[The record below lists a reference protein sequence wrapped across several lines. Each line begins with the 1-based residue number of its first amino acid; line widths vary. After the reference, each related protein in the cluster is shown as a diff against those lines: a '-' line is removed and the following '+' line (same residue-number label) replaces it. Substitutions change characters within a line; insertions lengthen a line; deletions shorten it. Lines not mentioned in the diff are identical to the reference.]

1 MAGTWAKAAALADFA
16 GHDTLA
22 VTVAGRKLGL
32 FHVGDQ
38 FFAIDNIC
46 THGQAMLSEGV
57 LEDEVIECPL
67 HAGLFDVRTGRALG
81 APALRDV
88 ASYPVRIDGEAIMV
102 LLPEAAD

>member
-1 MAGTWAKAAALADFA
+1 MAGTWAKAADLADIA

-32 FHVGDQ
+32 FRVGDQ
-38 FFAIDNIC
+38 FFAVDNIC
-46 THGQAMLSEGV
+46 THGQAVLSEGV
-57 LEDEVIECPL
+57 LEDGVIECPL

-88 ASYPVRIDGEAIMV
+88 ASYQVRIDGEAIMV
-102 LLPEAAD
+102 LLPEGSD